1 MEKSKFVEQK
11 WLETLTAD
19 KRAYCGLD
27 EAGAGP
33 LCGDVYA
40 AAVILDPNQP
50 IAGLNDSKKL
60 SEKKRNALYKEIC
73 EKALDFAIA
82 TATVSEIDS
91 INILQARLLAMKRA
105 YLGLTHRVELALV
118 DGNRLP
124 NLPINAKAII
134 KGDGLVEAISAA
146 SILAKVSRDKSM
158 YELDVIHPEYGF
170 AKHKGYGTK
179 QHMQALQEHGVTP
192 YHRKSFAPV
201 AKLCK
206 PDLS

>member
-1 MEKSKFVEQK
+1 MEKSKFLDQQ
-11 WLETLTAD
+11 WLERLTAD

-50 IAGLNDSKKL
+50 IVGLNDSKKL
-60 SEKKRNALYKEIC
+60 SEKKRNTLYQEIC
-73 EKALDFAIA
+73 DKALDFAIA

-105 YLGLTHRVELALV
+105 YLGLTHSVELALV

-124 NLPINAKAII
+124 DLPIDAKAII

-146 SILAKVSRDKSM
+146 SILAKVARDKSM

-170 AKHKGYGTK
+170 AKHKGYGTE

-206 PDLS
+206 PDSP